1 MSQVPSIRVGIIED
15 HSIVRAG
22 LKVMLTAYA
31 DIEVVGEAAD
41 RGEAFEMAKA
51 KRPDVLL
58 VDLQLD
64 KVSALDFL
72 EELMSASGAR
82 TIVVTGSSNDDEIHR
97 SIQAGAT
104 GLVFKHEDPDVLIR
118 AIRKVHAGEAWLS
131 RSLMT
136 SALTRLR
143 ASRTTSPPDPESSK
157 IATLTTRER
166 EIVALVATGLG
177 RQGIAEKLCVSEGTV
192 RNHLTSIFG
201 KLELSNQ
208 LGLVFYAQRHGLDK
222 PQSGSGA

>member
-1 MSQVPSIRVGIIED
+1 MSQQQTIRVGIIED

-22 LKVMLTAYA
+22 LRVMLTANP

-41 RGEAFEMAKA
+41 RKEAFEMAKS
-51 KRPDVLL
+51 KKPDVLL
-58 VDLQLD
+58 VDLQLGQT
-64 KVSALDFL
+64 SALEFL
-72 EELMSASGAR
+72 EELVATGTRA
-82 TIVVTGSSNDDEIHR
+82 IVVTGTSNDDEIHR

-104 GLVFKHEDPDVLIR
+104 GVVFKHEDPEILLR
-118 AIRKVHAGEAWLS
+118 AIRKVFIGEAWLS
-131 RSLMT
+131 RTLMT

-143 ASRTTSPPDPESSK
+143 ATRSTAPPDPETVK
-157 IATLTTRER
+157 ISTLTARER

-201 KLELSNQ
+201 KLDLSNQ

-222 PQSGSGA
+222 PPAAPNA